1 MTLILAVDDKH
12 ENLYYLRVLLS
23 AKGFTVVSARHGAE
37 ALALARANPP
47 DLVISDLLMPVMDG
61 YTLLRHWKADARLKK
76 APFIVY
82 TATYTEEADEQLAY
96 SLGADAFILKPAEP
110 DDFLARLAEVQAR
123 AASAAPLP
131 PREPT
136 GDETARLKVYS
147 ETLIRKLEEKT
158 LQLEEANRALKEDIS
173 RREAADLEIKRA
185 NRALTMLGAC
195 NEALIR
201 ATEEDSLLQDICRI
215 VVDVGGY
222 RVSAVG
228 LANDDK
234 EKSITIR
241 AHTGDVPP
249 SFLQLPRSWA
259 TGGEG
264 SQAPAGRAI
273 RSGEALVIEDV
284 SREPALRSIAADIKS
299 AGIASGVYLP
309 LKATDGVF
317 GVLTLFSAQ
326 GSPTN
331 IDELKL
337 LRELSNNLSF
347 GIGSLRSRRERE
359 KADSALRA
367 SLREQEALL
376 KEVHHRVKNN
386 MQVITSLLR
395 LESNR
400 IGHDTTRGVLKDMQN
415 RIQSMAA
422 LHETLYQTGNFACV
436 DLGSYLKQV
445 STQLV
450 RSMSPDRGRITLHL
464 ELTSVG
470 VVLDQAIPCGLIV
483 NELVSNA
490 FKHGF
495 PEGRTGGVWVESMI
509 LDSRELLVRVRDDG
523 VGLPDGIETVSRS
536 LGLQLVSD
544 LARQL
549 QGRLIIG
556 PGSSFEVRFQL
567 SPTPRNGDA
576 AGD

>member
-1 MTLILAVDDKH
+1 VTLILAVDDKH

-264 SQAPAGRAI
+264 SQAPRGAGDSFRRGAGHRGCQPGASSPFDRSRHQERGDRERCLPPSQGDRRRVRRAHAVLGAGFADQH
-273 RSGEALVIEDV
+273 RRVEA
-284 SREPALRSIAADIKS
+284 PPGALQQ
-299 AGIASGVYLP
+299 P
-309 LKATDGVF
+309 
-317 GVLTLFSAQ
+317 
-326 GSPTN
+326 
-331 IDELKL
+331 L
-337 LRELSNNLSF
+337 LRHWQPAFAE
-347 GIGSLRSRRERE
+347 GTRE
-359 KADSALRA
+359 
-367 SLREQEALL
+367 
-376 KEVHHRVKNN
+376 
-386 MQVITSLLR
+386 
-395 LESNR
+395 
-400 IGHDTTRGVLKDMQN
+400 G
-415 RIQSMAA
+415 
-422 LHETLYQTGNFACV
+422 
-436 DLGSYLKQV
+436 
-445 STQLV
+445 
-450 RSMSPDRGRITLHL
+450 
-464 ELTSVG
+464 
-470 VVLDQAIPCGLIV
+470 
-483 NELVSNA
+483 
-490 FKHGF
+490 
-495 PEGRTGGVWVESMI
+495 
-509 LDSRELLVRVRDDG
+509 
-523 VGLPDGIETVSRS
+523 
-536 LGLQLVSD
+536 
-544 LARQL
+544 
-549 QGRLIIG
+549 
-556 PGSSFEVRFQL
+556 
-567 SPTPRNGDA
+567 
-576 AGD
+576 